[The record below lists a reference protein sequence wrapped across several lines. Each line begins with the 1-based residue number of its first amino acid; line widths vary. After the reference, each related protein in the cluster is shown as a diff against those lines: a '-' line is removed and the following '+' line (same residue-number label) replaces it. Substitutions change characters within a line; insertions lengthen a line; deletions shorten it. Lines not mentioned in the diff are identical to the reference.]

1 MDIYGNGTF
10 KTTLFDIHFSFLL
23 QIETFI
29 SSKFLFLMKL
39 HMHQRHSHVCHGTS
53 YIVGMVRCL
62 DCLGW
67 KFKRHSINEKQN
79 IKNREKMVD

>member
-1 MDIYGNGTF
+1 
-10 KTTLFDIHFSFLL
+10 
-23 QIETFI
+23 
-29 SSKFLFLMKL
+29 MKL

-53 YIVGMVRCL
+53 YIVGIVR
-62 DCLGW
+62 CLGW